1 MLRLAKALV
10 LLGFV
15 VLFLGLLSLGF
26 IFILSGGDPVGYLR
40 TTYLRLTIA
49 SRQDDLERSV
59 SSDSQEFTFTIE
71 SGDTPIDVANRLLAD
86 GLIVDDALLVDYML
100 VEELETSLQIGTFFL
115 SPSQT
120 IPEIATTITDRSKSA
135 IVLVVNPGTRIEEFV
150 YLIDSVNRF
159 TFTGQQ
165 FFSLIAQGAQIPGDF
180 AAQYGIPAG
189 ASLEGF
195 LYPDTY
201 SLPPDITATE
211 LRQQMLNR
219 FAQEIDSQLL
229 REASDAGF
237 TIREL
242 VTIASIIEREAL
254 WEDEFEMIS
263 SVYNNRLEIGMKL
276 DADPTVQYSLNG
288 SRDGSWWPN
297 ITQGDYTT
305 VISPYNTYINFGLP
319 PGPISNASIAA
330 IRAALYPDESTYY
343 YFRVRCDG
351 TGYHEFAETYDEH
364 LANGC

>member
-1 MLRLAKALV
+1 MLRLAKVFV

-49 SRQDDLERSV
+49 SRQGDLERSV
-59 SSDSQEFTFTIE
+59 SSDAQEYPFNIE
-71 SGDTPIDVANRLLAD
+71 SGDTPIEVANQLRAA
-86 GLIVDDALLVDYML
+86 GYIVDDELLVDYML
-100 VEELETSLQIGTFFL
+100 LEELETSLQIGLFFL

-120 IPEIATTITDRSKSA
+120 IPEIARTITDRSQTA
-135 IVLVVNPGTRIEEFV
+135 IILVVNPGTRLEEFI

-159 TFTGQQ
+159 SFTGQE
-165 FFSLIAQGAQIPGDF
+165 FFSVIDLGAQIPADY

-201 SLPPDITATE
+201 ILPPDITAIE
-211 LRQQMLNR
+211 LRQQMLDR
-219 FAQEIDSQLL
+219 FAQEIDAQLL
-229 REASDAGF
+229 QDATDAGF

-242 VTIASIIEREAL
+242 VILASIIEREAL
-254 WEDEFEMIS
+254 WEDEFTMIS

-276 DADPTVQYSLNG
+276 DADPTVQYGLNG

-297 ITQGDYTT
+297 ITQDDYLT

-319 PGPISNASIAA
+319 PGPISNANIAA
-330 IRAALYPDESTYY
+330 IRAALYPSESTYF

-364 LANGC
+364 IANGC